1 MMRMTGAEPSDLGKF
16 DLNLLLVFD
25 AVLRE
30 RSVTRAAERLS
41 LSQPALS
48 HALNRLRTV
57 LDDRLF
63 VRGPGGMEPTPRAM
77 QLAAVV
83 QRTLDDLRNAVQP
96 VAFDPATSQRTFRL
110 AVNNY
115 AATVI
120 APGLVRA
127 CRAAA
132 PGVRLSIRP
141 TGAMDLEAALERGEV
156 DLVVS
161 GRSFGSSRITSHT
174 IFMDDYVAVTKR
186 DHPGVAGPLTLE
198 AFARLPRVTVSSTG
212 DDTGFIDKALAVAG
226 LHQDVVADAPYLSL
240 IVLLP
245 TSDMVALLAR
255 RFAESV
261 AAKTDLAITRLL
273 FATATIPCVMS
284 WRRHLEDE
292 PAHIWLR
299 RMVADVT
306 PGEGAD
312 PITSDRHEAG
322 IDPTG
327 LTAR

>member
-1 MMRMTGAEPSDLGKF
+1 MMRITGSEPSDFGKF

-30 RSVTRAAERLS
+30 RSVTRAAERLC

-63 VRGPGGMEPTPRAM
+63 VRGPGGMEPTPRAV
-77 QLAAVV
+77 QLASVV
-83 QRTLDDLRNAVQP
+83 QRTLDELRNAVQP
-96 VAFDPATSQRTFRL
+96 VGFDPAASQRTFRL

-115 AATVI
+115 AAVVI
-120 APGLVRA
+120 APGLIRT
-127 CRAAA
+127 CRTAA

-141 TGAMDLEAALERGEV
+141 TGALDLEDALERGEL

-161 GRSFGSSRITSHT
+161 GRSFSSSRITSHT
-174 IFMDDYVAVTKR
+174 IFMDGYVAVTRR
-186 DHPGVAGPLTLE
+186 DHPDVAGPLTLE
-198 AFARLPRVTVSSTG
+198 AFAQLPRVTVSSSG
-212 DDTGFIDKALAVAG
+212 DDTSFVDKALSAAG

-240 IVLLP
+240 VDLLAA
-245 TSDMVALLAR
+245 SDMVALLAR
-255 RFAESV
+255 RFAEAV
-261 AAKTDLAITRLL
+261 AAKTDLAITSLR
-273 FATATIPCVMS
+273 FATPTVPCVVS
-284 WRRHLEDE
+284 WRRHLEDD

-299 RMVADVT
+299 RMIADVT

-312 PITSDRHEAG
+312 LIGGPSEGG

-327 LTAR
+327 LSAR